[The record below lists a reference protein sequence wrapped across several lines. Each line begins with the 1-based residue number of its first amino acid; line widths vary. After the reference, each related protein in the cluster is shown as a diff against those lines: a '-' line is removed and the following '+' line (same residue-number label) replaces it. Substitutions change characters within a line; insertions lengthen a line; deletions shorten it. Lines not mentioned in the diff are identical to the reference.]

1 MFRITFHCDLTL
13 LILFQIPI
21 RSGLVLVQVFESNV
35 SRSVGRQACFARSA
49 EDLRFWHLCLLTYSK
64 SDWKMGYCI
73 TKCDDVWCF
82 DICTRYV
89 CFRFWM
95 YVTRYPIRNRIGEH
109 ADLASDQKIRSSAD
123 LQNWQLNWRCF
134 IVINIVLN
142 LYDINKWN
150 YEYLLNAPI
159 AICIFG

>member
-1 MFRITFHCDLTL
+1 M
-13 LILFQIPI
+13 
-21 RSGLVLVQVFESNV
+21 RSSVFEKQRFAV
-35 SRSVGRQACFARSA
+35 SWEAGLFCKIRWGSSLLVRCQV
-49 EDLRFWHLCLLTYSK
+49 CLLTYSK

-82 DICTRYV
+82 DTCTRYV

-123 LQNWQLNWRCF
+123 LQNWQLNWRYF

-142 LYDINKWN
+142 LYDINQWK
-150 YEYLLNAPI
+150 YVCFLMHRSRAVFFLSFTKKYAAKIL
-159 AICIFG
+159 C